1 MELGATAVINS
12 GKEDAL
18 EKIKELTGGRGADVV
33 FETAGSPVTI
43 AQTPFIVRRGGT
55 ITLVGISSKE
65 EITYNFAQIM
75 DKEATVKSVFRYRNI
90 YPKAIAAV
98 ASGAINVKSIVTHE
112 FDLDHIKDA
121 YDEAVN
127 NKTDL
132 VKAVIKIK

>member
-75 DKEATVKSVFRYRNI
+75 DKEATIKSVFRYKNI